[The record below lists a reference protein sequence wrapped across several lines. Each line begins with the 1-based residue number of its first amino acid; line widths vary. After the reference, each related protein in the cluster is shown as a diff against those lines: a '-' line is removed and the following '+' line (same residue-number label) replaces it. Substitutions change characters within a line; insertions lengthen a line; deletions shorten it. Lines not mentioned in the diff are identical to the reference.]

1 MITQIYQ
8 ASLLALVVA
17 VKLFNLILFTMTELE
32 KLYQNMADTL
42 EQGVTDLEKFQ
53 DGNMSAGTRV
63 RKNMQ
68 TIKDLAQK
76 VRVTVQEQKNAVAA

>member
-1 MITQIYQ
+1 
-8 ASLLALVVA
+8 
-17 VKLFNLILFTMTELE
+17 MTELE

-68 TIKDLAQK
+68 TVKALAQK
-76 VRVTVQEQKNAVAA
+76 VRITVQEQKNAVVA